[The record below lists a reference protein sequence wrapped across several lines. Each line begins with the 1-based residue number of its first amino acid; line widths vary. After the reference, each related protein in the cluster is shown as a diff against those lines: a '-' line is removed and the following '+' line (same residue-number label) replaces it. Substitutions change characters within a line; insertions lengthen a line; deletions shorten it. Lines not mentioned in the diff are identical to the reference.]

1 MAVMRQRMVMD
12 MRHTLTRLTAMA
24 TGFTGVT
31 MADIIRRAAFT
42 MAAIMRHGAPTLVTT
57 TDIIDEF

>member
-1 MAVMRQRMVMD
+1 
-12 MRHTLTRLTAMA
+12 
-24 TGFTGVT
+24 

-57 TDIIDEF
+57 TDIIDKF